1 MGNIICIKARSHS
14 DFELYLIGEKYDMP
28 YEFLIDYKKNHS
40 VYKFWT
46 EVGSGRIMAIE
57 ERTGDKKAFVP
68 VMPMAPGEEKKL
80 KATSPIIAGTVISK
94 YRGDIEEKEEEFK
107 QMVAAKEIHRK
118 KMLNR
123 KYDAKNIVCI
133 NARLTDEQIFAAC
146 LDNEI
151 DFVEVAGFIKSNDHI
166 AFTKVWYEKGT
177 SMMVAYEYVSGIEEV
192 LDINED
198 CLIPRDAIHRRS
210 TKPIPT
216 PKIKASYETATAYR
230 RAKMVGFDLDIPK
243 LERFD
248 FEREERQSEDID
260 LDVFTIEDLKNL
272 LDAALSEED
281 YESAAELRDAIREM
295 ENKSKRQ

>member
-1 MGNIICIKARSHS
+1 MGNIICIKARSHT

-57 ERTGDKKAFVP
+57 ERPGGKKAFVP

-80 KATSPIIAGTVISK
+80 KEISPIIAGSVASK
-94 YRGDIEEKEEEFK
+94 YRGDIEEKEEEFR
-107 QMVAAKEIHRK
+107 QMVAEKEARRK

-123 KYDAKNIVCI
+123 KYDSNNIVCI

-146 LDNEI
+146 LDNDI
-151 DFVEVAGFIKSNDHI
+151 DFVEVAGFIKSNDHMT
-166 AFTKVWYEKGT
+166 FTKVWYEKET
-177 SMMVAYEYVSGIEEV
+177 SMMVAYEYVSGIEEAQE
-192 LDINED
+192 INED
-198 CLIPRDAIHRRS
+198 CLIPIEAIRRRS
-210 TKPIPT
+210 LKPIPT
-216 PKIKASYETATAYR
+216 PKIKSCYEAAAAYR

-248 FEREERQSEDID
+248 FDREEKQSEDID
-260 LDVFTIEDLKNL
+260 LEAFSIEDLKSL
-272 LDAALSEED
+272 LEAALGEED
-281 YESAAELRDAIREM
+281 YESAAELRDAIKEI
-295 ENKSKRQ
+295 ENKIKRT